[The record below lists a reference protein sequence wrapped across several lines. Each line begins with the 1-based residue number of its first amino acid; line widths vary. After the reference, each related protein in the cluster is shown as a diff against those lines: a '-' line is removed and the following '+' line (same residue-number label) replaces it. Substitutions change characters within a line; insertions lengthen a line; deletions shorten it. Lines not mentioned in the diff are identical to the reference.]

1 LQKEF
6 FVSKQFIS
14 ANRQQAYLLPPSL
27 DEWLPQK
34 HLSRFIIEIVEQLNL
49 TSIYKQYQGK
59 GGKRAYRPEV
69 LLSLLFYGYAT
80 GAFSSRK
87 IEAATYD
94 SIAFRFISANTHP
107 DHDTIANFRQ
117 RFLVEIEELFIEV
130 LLIAK
135 DMKMVQVGKVS
146 LDGTKLKANASKSKA
161 LSYAYIERLEEQ
173 LRQEVQT
180 LLQRAE
186 EVDELEGDE
195 EMDIPEELERR
206 EDRLEAIKDAKRKI
220 EQRAKERL
228 ATEKEKHE
236 QKMQQRRAKE
246 KKSGKKSRGPTP
258 ALPTLEIKGTDQVN
272 LTDPESRIMLVSTGG
287 FQQSYNAQ
295 ASVEHDSRL
304 IVHQH
309 LTNHPVDK
317 QEIVPTLEYFNE
329 HTDFKPKELLADAG
343 YMSETNVEAC
353 EKADITPYISLRKE
367 KHNQTLEERFRPT
380 DPLPEN
386 PTALEKMRYRLQTK
400 EGKVI
405 YALRKS
411 TVETVFGVIKH
422 VIGFRQLLL
431 RGLQKSKGEW
441 SLVCLA
447 YNLKRMHTL
456 RAE

>member
-1 LQKEF
+1 M
-6 FVSKQFIS
+6 SKQFIS

-34 HLSRFIIEIVEQLNL
+34 HLSRFILEIVEQLDLNC
-49 TSIYKQYQGK
+49 IYKHYQGQ
-59 GGKRAYRPEV
+59 GGKKAYRPEV

-80 GAFSSRK
+80 GTFSSRK
-87 IEAATYD
+87 IETATYD

-117 RFLVEIEELFIEV
+117 RFLVEIEELFVEV

-135 DMKMVQVGKVS
+135 DMKMLQLGKVS

-161 LSYAYIERLEEQ
+161 LSYAHIQRLEEQ

-186 EVDELEGDE
+186 EVDELENDE
-195 EMDIPEELERR
+195 EMDIPAELERR
-206 EDRLEAIKDAKRKI
+206 EDRLEAIKEAKRKI

-228 ATEKEKHE
+228 DKEKEKHE
-236 QKMQQRRAKE
+236 KKMRQRHVKE

-272 LTDPESRIMLVSTGG
+272 LTDAESRIMLVSTGG

-309 LTNHPVDK
+309 LTQHAVDK
-317 QEIVPTLEYFNE
+317 QEIVPTLQFFDE
-329 HTDFKPKELLADAG
+329 HTDLKPKVLLADAG
-343 YMSETNVEAC
+343 YMSEANVEAC
-353 EKADITPYISLRKE
+353 DKANITPYISLRKE
-367 KHNQTLEERFRPT
+367 KHNQTLHERFKSS
-380 DPLPEN
+380 DPFPEN
-386 PTALEKMRYRLQTK
+386 PTALEKMRHRLQTK
-400 EGKVI
+400 EGKAI

-411 TVETVFGVIKH
+411 TVETVFGIIKH

-431 RGLQKSKGEW
+431 RGLQKTKGEW

-456 RAE
+456 RA

>member
-1 LQKEF
+1 M
-6 FVSKQFIS
+6 SKQFIS

-34 HLSRFIIEIVEQLNL
+34 HLSRFILEIVEQLDLNC
-49 TSIYKQYQGK
+49 IYKHYQGQ
-59 GGKRAYRPEV
+59 GGKKAYRPEV

-80 GAFSSRK
+80 GTFSSRK
-87 IEAATYD
+87 IETATYD

-117 RFLVEIEELFIEV
+117 RFLVEIEELFVEV

-135 DMKMVQVGKVS
+135 DMKMLQLGKVS

-161 LSYAYIERLEEQ
+161 LSYAHIQRLEEQ

-186 EVDELEGDE
+186 EVDELENDE
-195 EMDIPEELERR
+195 EMDIPAELERR
-206 EDRLEAIKDAKRKI
+206 EDRLEAIKEAKRKI

-228 ATEKEKHE
+228 DKEKEKHE
-236 QKMQQRRAKE
+236 KKMRQRHVKE

-272 LTDPESRIMLVSTGG
+272 LTDAESRIMLVSTGG

-309 LTNHPVDK
+309 LTQHAVDK
-317 QEIVPTLEYFNE
+317 QEIVPTLQFFDE
-329 HTDFKPKELLADAG
+329 HTDLKPKVLLADAG
-343 YMSETNVEAC
+343 YMSEANVEAC
-353 EKADITPYISLRKE
+353 DKANITPYISLRKE
-367 KHNQTLEERFRPT
+367 KHNQTLHERFKPS

-386 PTALEKMRYRLQTK
+386 PTALEKMRHRLQTK
-400 EGKVI
+400 EGKAI

-411 TVETVFGVIKH
+411 TVETVFGIIKH

-431 RGLQKSKGEW
+431 RGLQKTKGEW

-456 RAE
+456 RA

>member
-1 LQKEF
+1 M
-6 FVSKQFIS
+6 SKQFIS

-34 HLSRFIIEIVEQLNL
+34 HLARFILEIVEQLDL
-49 TSIYKQYQGK
+49 TSIYKHYQGE
-59 GGKRAYRPEV
+59 GGKKAYRPEV

-80 GAFSSRK
+80 GTFSSRK

-117 RFLVEIEELFIEV
+117 RFLIEIEELFIAI

-135 DMKMVQVGKVS
+135 DMKMLKLGKVS

-161 LSYAYIERLEEQ
+161 LSYAYIQKLEEQ
-173 LRQEVQT
+173 LRQEIQT
-180 LLQRAE
+180 LLQKAE
-186 EVDELEGDE
+186 EVDELERDE
-195 EMDIPEELERR
+195 EMDIPAELERR
-206 EDRLEAIKDAKRKI
+206 EDRLKAIKEAKRKI
-220 EQRAKERL
+220 ELRAKERL
-228 ATEKEKHE
+228 DKEIDKHAEKMK
-236 QKMQQRRAKE
+236 QRGVKE

-258 ALPTLEIKGTDQVN
+258 ALPTLEVRGKDQVN
-272 LTDPESRIMLVSTGG
+272 LTDSESRIMLVSSGG
-287 FQQSYNAQ
+287 YQQSYNGQ
-295 ASVEHDSRL
+295 ASVSHGSRL

-309 LTNHPVDK
+309 LTQNVADK
-317 QEIVPTLEYFNE
+317 QEIIPTLEYFNVHPE
-329 HTDFKPKELLADAG
+329 LRPTELLADAG
-343 YMSETNVEAC
+343 YMSETNIEAC
-353 EKADITPYISLRKE
+353 DKANITPYISLNKE
-367 KHNQTLEERFRPT
+367 KHNQTLQERFRPA
-380 DPLPEN
+380 DPLSEN
-386 PTALEKMRYRLQTK
+386 PTALERMRHRLQTK
-400 EGKVI
+400 EGKAI

-431 RGLQKSKGEW
+431 RGLQKAKGEW

-456 RAE
+456 RA

>member
-1 LQKEF
+1 
-6 FVSKQFIS
+6 VSKQFIS

-34 HLSRFIIEIVEQLNL
+34 HLSRFILEIVEQLDLNC
-49 TSIYKQYQGK
+49 IYKHYQGQ
-59 GGKRAYRPEV
+59 GGKKAYRPEV

-80 GAFSSRK
+80 GTFSSRK
-87 IEAATYD
+87 IETATYD

-117 RFLVEIEELFIEV
+117 RFLVEIEELFVEV

-135 DMKMVQVGKVS
+135 DMKMLQLGKVS

-161 LSYAYIERLEEQ
+161 LSYAHIQRLEEQ

-186 EVDELEGDE
+186 EVDELENDE
-195 EMDIPEELERR
+195 EMDIPAELERR
-206 EDRLEAIKDAKRKI
+206 EDRLEAIKEAKRKI

-228 ATEKEKHE
+228 DKEKEKHE
-236 QKMQQRRAKE
+236 KKMRQRHVKE

-272 LTDPESRIMLVSTGG
+272 LTDAESRIMLVSTGG

-309 LTNHPVDK
+309 LTQHAVDK
-317 QEIVPTLEYFNE
+317 QEIVPTLQFFDE
-329 HTDFKPKELLADAG
+329 HTDLKPKVLLADAG
-343 YMSETNVEAC
+343 YMSEANVEAC
-353 EKADITPYISLRKE
+353 DKANITPYISLRKE
-367 KHNQTLEERFRPT
+367 KHNQTLHERFKPS
-380 DPLPEN
+380 DPLSEN
-386 PTALEKMRYRLQTK
+386 PTALEKMRHRLQTK
-400 EGKVI
+400 EGKAI

-411 TVETVFGVIKH
+411 TVETVFGIIKH

-431 RGLQKSKGEW
+431 RGLQKTKGEW

-456 RAE
+456 RA

>member
-1 LQKEF
+1 VVTTK
-6 FVSKQFIS
+6 
-14 ANRQQAYLLPPSL
+14 
-27 DEWLPQK
+27 
-34 HLSRFIIEIVEQLNL
+34 
-49 TSIYKQYQGK
+49 TSITQ
-59 GGKRAYRPEV
+59 GGKKAYRPEV

-80 GAFSSRK
+80 GTFSSRK
-87 IEAATYD
+87 IETATYD

-117 RFLVEIEELFIEV
+117 RFLVEIEELFVEV

-135 DMKMVQVGKVS
+135 DMKMLQLGKVS

-161 LSYAYIERLEEQ
+161 LSYAHIQRLEEQ

-186 EVDELEGDE
+186 EVDELENDE
-195 EMDIPEELERR
+195 EMDIPAELERR
-206 EDRLEAIKDAKRKI
+206 EDRLEAIKEAKRKI

-228 ATEKEKHE
+228 DKEKEKHE
-236 QKMQQRRAKE
+236 KKMRQRHVKE

-272 LTDPESRIMLVSTGG
+272 LTDAESRIMLVSTGG

-309 LTNHPVDK
+309 LTQHAVDK
-317 QEIVPTLEYFNE
+317 QEIVPTLQFFDE
-329 HTDFKPKELLADAG
+329 HTDLKPKVLLADAG
-343 YMSETNVEAC
+343 YMSEANVEAC
-353 EKADITPYISLRKE
+353 DKANITPYISLRKE
-367 KHNQTLEERFRPT
+367 KHNQTLHERFKPS
-380 DPLPEN
+380 DPLSEN
-386 PTALEKMRYRLQTK
+386 PTALEKMRHRLQTK
-400 EGKVI
+400 EGKAI

-411 TVETVFGVIKH
+411 TVETVFGIIKH

-431 RGLQKSKGEW
+431 RGLQKTKGEW

-456 RAE
+456 RA

>member
-1 LQKEF
+1 
-6 FVSKQFIS
+6 VSKQFIS

-34 HLSRFIIEIVEQLNL
+34 HLSRFILEIVEQLDL
-49 TSIYKQYQGK
+49 TGIYKEYQGQ

-80 GAFSSRK
+80 GTFSSRK

-117 RFLVEIEELFIEV
+117 RFLVEIEELFVDV

-135 DMKMVQVGKVS
+135 DMKMLQLGKVS

-161 LSYAYIERLEEQ
+161 LSYAHIQRLEEQ

-186 EVDELEGDE
+186 EVDELERDE
-195 EMDIPEELERR
+195 EIDIPAELERR
-206 EDRLEAIKDAKRKI
+206 EDRLEAIKEAKRKI

-228 ATEKEKHE
+228 DTEKEKHDK
-236 QKMQQRRAKE
+236 KMQQRHVKE
-246 KKSGKKSRGPTP
+246 KKSGKKLRGPTP

-272 LTDPESRIMLVSTGG
+272 LTDAESRIMLVSTGG

-309 LTNHPVDK
+309 LTQHAVDK
-317 QEIVPTLEYFNE
+317 QEIVPTLQFFDE
-329 HTDFKPKELLADAG
+329 HTDLKPKVLLADAG
-343 YMSETNVEAC
+343 YMSEANVEAC
-353 EKADITPYISLRKE
+353 DQANITPYISLRKE
-367 KHNQTLEERFRPT
+367 RHNQTLQERFRPA

-386 PTALEKMRYRLQTK
+386 PTALEKMRHRLQTK
-400 EGKVI
+400 EGKAI

-411 TVETVFGVIKH
+411 TVETVFGIIKH

-431 RGLQKSKGEW
+431 RGYKKTKGEW

-456 RAE
+456 SAL